1 MKILNLYLSE
11 NQTDFITFQAN
22 HLLEKTKNDP
32 ANISKT
38 INQII
43 TSISIIPDVVSRSV
57 YIKKTAQVFEMDEQ
71 LLINEIQK
79 KLRSKDG
86 ISATNSLPRLS
97 KNTLPSKPFEKGK
110 KHDLNYQEKDLI
122 RLMLNY
128 GAHSIPLEVANEN
141 EESIEEYPLAQYIIE
156 EILTDKLSYNNK
168 KYQLVFDE
176 FLEGLQK
183 GLILNEQHF
192 VQNNHLT
199 GLVADLTTSENV
211 LSLNWKKNIK
221 FTQKLNQND

>member
-1 MKILNLYLSE
+1 M
-11 NQTDFITFQAN
+11 
-22 HLLEKTKNDP
+22 
-32 ANISKT
+32 
-38 INQII
+38 
-43 TSISIIPDVVSRSV
+43 
-57 YIKKTAQVFEMDEQ
+57 
-71 LLINEIQK
+71 
-79 KLRSKDG
+79 
-86 ISATNSLPRLS
+86 
-97 KNTLPSKPFEKGK
+97 PSKPFEKGI

-128 GAHSIPLEVANEN
+128 GAHSIPLKVANEN

-156 EILTDKLSYNNK
+156 EILTDKLSYNNE

-211 LSLNWKKNIK
+211 LSLNWKKKHQIHTKVESERLKQAAHQSVYIFKLRVTENLILDKQQLLKELDSTESPEPIMEEIKELIKVRNI
-221 FTQKLNQND
+221 FADELGIIVTQ